1 MKSMSRFSKFIMLA
15 AVAFASAACGQ
26 KAVIE
31 GSLESAP
38 SSEVIVKLLDANK
51 FTVLDTVSVN
61 AAGKFTYKMDMQK
74 GHPEFVYVFY
84 KDTKIASLLLEAGDK
99 VNVVADTLGTSAV
112 EGSEESVKLAQVE
125 KEYAAALGRFAVLA
139 SRLESA
145 SESAQAE
152 ISREMTNDYVKYYR
166 ERVKYVLE
174 NAKSM
179 SVVPV
184 LYQSFGDNLPLF
196 AQYTDAI
203 IFSTVADSLET
214 VYPDS
219 KYVKAIRTEAERR
232 FGYLDLQNRLNQA
245 VEIGY
250 FDVELPD
257 VNAKNVK
264 LSDVESKVVV
274 LYFWSAESAEQNHFN
289 TSVLKP
295 IYDDYHKKGLEI
307 YQVSLDTDKALWA
320 TTVKAQELPWI
331 NVCDARGVASPYV
344 SLYNLA
350 GVPAI
355 FVISNGELVDG
366 KAIDEAAFRKM
377 LDGLLK

>member
-1 MKSMSRFSKFIMLA
+1 MRNMSRFSKFIMLA

-84 KDTKIASLLLEAGDK
+84 KDTKIVSLLLEAGDK

-125 KEYAAALGRFAVLA
+125 KEYAAALGRFAVLV

-295 IYDDYHKKGLEI
+295 IYADYHKKGLEI

>member
-1 MKSMSRFSKFIMLA
+1 MLA

-84 KDTKIASLLLEAGDK
+84 KDTKIVSLLLEAGDK

-295 IYDDYHKKGLEI
+295 IYADYHKKGLEI

>member
-1 MKSMSRFSKFIMLA
+1 MSRFSKFIMLA

-84 KDTKIASLLLEAGDK
+84 KDTKIVSLLLEAGDK

-295 IYDDYHKKGLEI
+295 IYADYHKKGLEI

>member
-74 GHPEFVYVFY
+74 GPPEFVYVFY
-84 KDTKIASLLLEAGDK
+84 KDTKIVSLLLEAGDK

-214 VYPDS
+214 VCPDS

-295 IYDDYHKKGLEI
+295 IYADYHKKGLEI

>member
-84 KDTKIASLLLEAGDK
+84 KDTKIVSLLLEAGDK

-295 IYDDYHKKGLEI
+295 IYADYHKKGLEI

>member
-84 KDTKIASLLLEAGDK
+84 KDTKIVSLLLEAGDK

-214 VYPDS
+214 VCPDS

-295 IYDDYHKKGLEI
+295 IYADYHKKGLEI

>member
-112 EGSEESVKLAQVE
+112 EGSEESVKLALVE

-295 IYDDYHKKGLEI
+295 IYADYHKKGLEI

>member
-99 VNVVADTLGTSAV
+99 VNVVADTLGTSSV

-295 IYDDYHKKGLEI
+295 IYADYHKKGLEI